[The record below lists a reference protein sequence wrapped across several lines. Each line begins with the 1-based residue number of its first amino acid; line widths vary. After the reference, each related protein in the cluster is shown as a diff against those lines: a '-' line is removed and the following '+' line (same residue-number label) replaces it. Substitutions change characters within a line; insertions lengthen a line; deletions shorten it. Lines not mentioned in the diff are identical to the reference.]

1 MDDGRQYYGV
11 YIETDGAPM
20 EIETMPG
27 LENGPRRPLLVYRLV
42 SDFLLVHLFTG
53 PKPKDVLEQLT
64 AYTGRQGDISRAGFA
79 MSSNQISYQSCCCCF
94 YQVRSRQFWHD
105 SPICPALISLNT
117 KDFQG
122 CVMRPKKFRQ
132 PRKSLL
138 NTAKYSTNI
147 FLLEGHL
154 KLLPSLP

>member
-11 YIETDGAPM
+11 YIETDGAPL

-64 AYTGRQGDISRAGFA
+64 AYTGRQGDISRVGFA
-79 MSSNQISYQSCCCCF
+79 MIHVKLVIIFVFGGVLVSFGSTVQST
-94 YQVRSRQFWHD
+94 QH
-105 SPICPALISLNT
+105 
-117 KDFQG
+117 
-122 CVMRPKKFRQ
+122 
-132 PRKSLL
+132 
-138 NTAKYSTNI
+138 
-147 FLLEGHL
+147 
-154 KLLPSLP
+154 

>member
-79 MSSNQISYQSCCCCF
+79 MIQI
-94 YQVRSRQFWHD
+94 
-105 SPICPALISLNT
+105 
-117 KDFQG
+117 
-122 CVMRPKKFRQ
+122 
-132 PRKSLL
+132 
-138 NTAKYSTNI
+138 
-147 FLLEGHL
+147 
-154 KLLPSLP
+154 KLVIKVVVVVYTR